1 MKMGHDVHE
10 RHGSKEVLDASS
22 DSEPGGKG
30 FEVNHREGMPTNANA
45 GARQRKT
52 REGFILPALRLPKLQ
67 RGGAQPCSTRVKSPM
82 PPPACLQHALEFG

>member
-30 FEVNHREGMPTNANA
+30 FEINHREGMPMDANVVGTSA
-45 GARQRKT
+45 KN
-52 REGFILPALRLPKLQ
+52 P
-67 RGGAQPCSTRVKSPM
+67 
-82 PPPACLQHALEFG
+82 